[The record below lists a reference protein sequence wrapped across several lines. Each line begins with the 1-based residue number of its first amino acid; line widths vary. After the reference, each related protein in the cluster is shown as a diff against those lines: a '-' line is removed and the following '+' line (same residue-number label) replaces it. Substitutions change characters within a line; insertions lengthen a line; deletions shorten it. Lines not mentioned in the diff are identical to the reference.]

1 MKKVFV
7 AGLCAAVLCC
17 GLSFGASPVKASP
30 ADLTGVQW
38 KLSTSSEKLAFL
50 YGVSST
56 VAIEQLIAEQ
66 RGVSAS
72 PFVKAWMAAF
82 GDTSWKDIQKCLD
95 DWYAA
100 HPDDAER
107 SVFDVLWYE
116 FMAPSATES

>member
-7 AGLCAAVLCC
+7 AGLCAALLCC
-17 GLSFGASPVKASP
+17 GLLFGVPSAEASP

-56 VAIEQLIAEQ
+56 VAIEQLIAEKQ
-66 RGVSAS
+66 GVSAS
-72 PFVKAWMAAF
+72 PFVKAWMTAF

-100 HPDDAER
+100 HPDDSKR
-107 SVFDVLWYE
+107 SVFEVLWYE
-116 FMAPSATES
+116 FMYPASK

>member
-7 AGLCAAVLCC
+7 AGLCAALLCC
-17 GLSFGASPVKASP
+17 GLSVGVPSAEASP

-56 VAIEQLIAEQ
+56 VAIEQLIAEKQ
-66 RGVSAS
+66 GVSAS
-72 PFVKAWMAAF
+72 PFVKAWMTAF

-100 HPDDAER
+100 HPDDSKR
-107 SVFDVLWYE
+107 SVFEVLWYE
-116 FMAPSATES
+116 FMAPASK